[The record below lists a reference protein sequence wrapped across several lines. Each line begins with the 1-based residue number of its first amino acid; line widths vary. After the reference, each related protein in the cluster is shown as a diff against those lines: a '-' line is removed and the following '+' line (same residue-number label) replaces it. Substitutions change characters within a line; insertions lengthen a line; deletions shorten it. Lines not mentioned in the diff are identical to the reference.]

1 MDTELNRFLR
11 HAVPFQRVGDTYE
24 GRTLPHPEEEVED
37 QGPRFDAVSVRS
49 RRGLLGALRARSS
62 GEPPT
67 P

>member
-1 MDTELNRFLR
+1 MDTPLNRFLR
-11 HAVPFQRVGDTYE
+11 HTVPFQRVEDTYE

-37 QGPRFDAVSVRS
+37 QGLRFDVVTVRS